1 MSREILLFFYIY
13 WFEKHV
19 LEIDREAMNRTQ
31 LRSVD
36 QGKLCT
42 GSLAAVRRRQ
52 ECLRPRT
59 SWGRAEPGCQEKGTQ
74 GSQMTTRARRRR
86 DRCGR
91 GARQGPFARACVR
104 ESAPKKTNTGA
115 TVRSSVDTT
124 CMQLK
129 REKHGHRAAELGS
142 CIASDHVH

>member
-42 GSLAAVRRRQ
+42 GHWR
-52 ECLRPRT
+52 
-59 SWGRAEPGCQEKGTQ
+59 WYDD
-74 GSQMTTRARRRR
+74 
-86 DRCGR
+86 DR
-91 GARQGPFARACVR
+91 
-104 ESAPKKTNTGA
+104 
-115 TVRSSVDTT
+115 SV
-124 CMQLK
+124 
-129 REKHGHRAAELGS
+129 
-142 CIASDHVH
+142 